1 MAFEN
6 AIITKEDDEKYG
18 LSKIYYKYNPPYKDF
33 INKQKWTIDKSR
45 DCWMWCL
52 FNFPSDEYDH
62 ALSTETFWIL
72 YCDNRILEI
81 TMDYEIIIDKT
92 QEKFHRIWKL
102 LYIKP
107 SHAQNLSRQDILLLL
122 KEILEVYRDR
132 DLIGKELNYTM
143 EIEDLADKNEK
154 RC

>member
-6 AIITKEDDEKYG
+6 MVIAKEDDDKYG
-18 LSKIYYKYNPPYKDF
+18 LSEIYYKYNPPYKEF

-52 FNFPSDEYDH
+52 LNFPSGECDH
-62 ALSTETFWIL
+62 AISAETFWIL
-72 YCDNRILEI
+72 FCDNKMLEI
-81 TMDYEIIIDKT
+81 TMDYEIITDKT

-102 LYIKP
+102 LDIKP
-107 SHAQNLSRQDILLLL
+107 SHTQNLSRQDILYLL

-132 DLIGKELNYTM
+132 DLFVRESNYT
-143 EIEDLADKNEK
+143 IEMQNLTSKK
-154 RC
+154 